1 MRKMYNF
8 TAVFYPTAVFSP
20 DSIKSAF
27 INKKLH
33 ELNLFGNILI
43 IPFRVSS
50 RTVCE
55 NKCIMF
61 SKHISRYANQ
71 DYFFVLF

>member
-1 MRKMYNF
+1 MYNF

-20 DSIKSAF
+20 EDLRRAF
-27 INKKLH
+27 IEKRFH
-33 ELNLFGNILI
+33 DLNLFGNMLI

-50 RTVCE
+50 RSVCE

-71 DYFFVLF
+71 DYFFILL

>member
-20 DSIKSAF
+20 DTIRSAV
-27 INKKLH
+27 IDKKLS
-33 ELNLFGNILI
+33 ELNLFGNILVV
-43 IPFRVSS
+43 PFRVSS
-50 RTVCE
+50 RTACE

-61 SKHISRYANQ
+61 SKHISRYTNQ
-71 DYFFVLF
+71 DYFFILF

>member
-1 MRKMYNF
+1 MYNF
-8 TAVFYPTAVFSP
+8 TAVFYPTRLFSP
-20 DSIKSAF
+20 DTIRSAF
-27 INKKLH
+27 INKRLH

-55 NKCIMF
+55 SRCIMF
-61 SKHISRYANQ
+61 SKHISRYTTQ
-71 DYFFVLF
+71 DYYFILF